1 LTDEEF
7 VNVVNKVV
15 TLSANHGMVVVQ
27 MANFIP
33 QKELELEKLNGEL
46 EDTKVKQLQVLRDY
60 NI

>member
-1 LTDEEF
+1 MP
-7 VNVVNKVV
+7 V
-15 TLSANHGMVVVQ
+15 AQ

>member
-15 TLSANHGMVVVQ
+15 TLSANHGMVVALV
-27 MANFIP
+27 NFIP